1 MIFTLTENIRFRTTY
16 AYPFILKRR
25 LLRSDKIWKFSF
37 VQDNRS
43 TKIRKDYEKD
53 NEITIVLAR
62 ARSFSQRCEEKK
74 DCRRSAVPKRS
85 LRCINFKILAKSRVL
100 LPVLA

>member
-1 MIFTLTENIRFRTTY
+1 MIFTLTENTRFRTTY

-53 NEITIVLAR
+53 NEITIVSAR

-85 LRCINFKILAKSRVL
+85 LRCINFKILAKSRSL

>member
-1 MIFTLTENIRFRTTY
+1 MIFTLTENIHFQTTY
-16 AYPFILKRR
+16 AYPFISKRR

-53 NEITIVLAR
+53 NEITIVLAIVQPTVKR
-62 ARSFSQRCEEKK
+62 K
-74 DCRRSAVPKRS
+74 RRSSIGWQRE
-85 LRCINFKILAKSRVL
+85 LAGSYRTEAFFAL
-100 LPVLA
+100 Y